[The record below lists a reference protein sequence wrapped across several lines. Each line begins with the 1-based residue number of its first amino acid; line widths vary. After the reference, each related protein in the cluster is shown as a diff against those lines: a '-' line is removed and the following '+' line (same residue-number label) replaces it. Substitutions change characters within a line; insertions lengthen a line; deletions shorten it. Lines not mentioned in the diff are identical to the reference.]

1 MSPRVRLL
9 AAEPFGRALGPAA
22 APKPRCRLSHSAGD
36 CRLRA
41 GPGGGCASR
50 HAAPRHRSA
59 GPAAP
64 SGPRGGG
71 GRAGA
76 GLGVTLRWHR
86 GFSVLWLPA
95 EARGPSLPARILYAR
110 EASCGKGSCWLCPV
124 PGLGSALRHSSPGP
138 GSSLCSVLP
147 QDGFNLTC
155 GIVLCPGSF
164 VSADPDAM
172 RAPCSTC

>member
-1 MSPRVRLL
+1 MTAGS
-9 AAEPFGRALGPAA
+9 GQGPAGA
-22 APKPRCRLSHSAGD
+22 APPGTQLPGIAAPVLRH
-36 CRLRA
+36 RA
-41 GPGGGCASR
+41 G
-50 HAAPRHRSA
+50 
-59 GPAAP
+59 
-64 SGPRGGG
+64 RGGRG
-71 GRAGA
+71 VRAGA

-95 EARGPSLPARILYAR
+95 EARGPSLPARILYAK